1 MPEKQL
7 KITTYTPMKRSRE
20 VFSPVQMFRDLH
32 DAGFLGK
39 QLFIRDTKAMF
50 RQSVLG
56 LIWAFIPPF
65 LTAGAWIFL
74 NLTGAVRI
82 SDTGVPYPIY
92 VFCGTIL
99 FQTFLESMNTPAQS
113 VNAGKSMLAKLN
125 FPRESLLINA
135 FYCILFNFG
144 LKFTALMLI
153 TLLLKHQFGWSVLLF
168 PLGVLAAVFLGF
180 SIGVFLIPFQMLYT
194 DFTRLIAASGQ
205 VLLYLTPVVYPIPES
220 GILYYINRINPI
232 TYVVQ
237 IPRNWFTGQE
247 ITHLGPFLGVC
258 AASLLLL
265 LLGWVLYRI
274 TMPIII
280 ERVGA

>member
-7 KITTYTPMKRSRE
+7 KTTTYTPMKRSRD
-20 VFSPVQMFRDLH
+20 VFSPLQMFRDLRA
-32 DAGFLGK
+32 AGFLGK
-39 QLFIRDTKAMF
+39 QLFVRDTKAMF
-50 RQSVLG
+50 RQSLLG

-74 NLTGAVRI
+74 NFTGAVRI
-82 SDTGVPYPIY
+82 NDTGVPYPIY

-135 FYCILFNFG
+135 FYRILFNFG

-168 PLGVLAAVFLGF
+168 PVGVLAAVILGF

-194 DFTRLIAASGQ
+194 DFTRLLAASGQ

-220 GILYYINRINPI
+220 GILYYINRLNPI

-258 AASLLLL
+258 TASLLLL

>member
-1 MPEKQL
+1 
-7 KITTYTPMKRSRE
+7 MKRSRD
-20 VFSPVQMFRDLH
+20 VFSPAQMIRDLR

-39 QLFIRDTKAMF
+39 QLFVRDTKAMF

-56 LIWAFIPPF
+56 LLWAFVPPF

-82 SDTGVPYPIY
+82 SETGVPYPIY

-135 FYCILFNFG
+135 FYRILFNFG
-144 LKFTALMLI
+144 LKFTALVLI
-153 TLLLKHQFGWSVLLF
+153 TLFLKHQFGWSVLLF
-168 PLGVLAAVFLGF
+168 PVGVLGSILLGF
-180 SIGVFLIPFQMLYT
+180 SIGVFLIPFQMLYH
-194 DFTRLIAASGQ
+194 DFTRLIAVSGQ

-220 GILYYINRINPI
+220 GILYYINRFNPI
-232 TYVVQ
+232 TYMVIV
-237 IPRNWFTGQE
+237 PRNWFTGQQTE
-247 ITHLGPFLGVC
+247 YLLPFLIVC
-258 AASLLLL
+258 GASLFILV
-265 LLGWVLYRI
+265 LGWILYRI